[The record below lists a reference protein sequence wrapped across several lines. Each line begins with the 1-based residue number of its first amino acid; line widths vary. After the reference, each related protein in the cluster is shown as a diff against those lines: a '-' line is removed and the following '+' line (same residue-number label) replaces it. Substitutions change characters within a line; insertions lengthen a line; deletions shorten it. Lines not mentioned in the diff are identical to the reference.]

1 MRIIIAIIVL
11 ATHLVAGAAIKAH
24 ATSGPGCL
32 YVVNV
37 ANWDTLNMRAKPSAK
52 SQITDRLKP
61 QAHGILHLEQA
72 CIPKHQ
78 PWGQRWCLIKHYNG
92 DRVTTGYV
100 KARFIRDSDC
110 P

>member
-1 MRIIIAIIVL
+1 MRLIITIVIIAIHM
-11 ATHLVAGAAIKAH
+11 AASAAIEAR

-37 ANWDTLNMRAKPSAK
+37 ANWDRLNMRARPSAR
-52 SQITDRLKP
+52 SPVVDRLK
-61 QAHGILHLEQA
+61 QGAHGILHLERT
-72 CIPKHQ
+72 CGPKSR
-78 PWGQRWCLIKHYNG
+78 PWGQRWCRIKHYNG

-100 KARFIRDSDC
+100 KARYVRDSDC

>member
-1 MRIIIAIIVL
+1 MRIIITTVVIAIHIV
-11 ATHLVAGAAIKAH
+11 ASAAIEAR

-37 ANWDTLNMRAKPSAK
+37 ANWDTLNMRASPSAK
-52 SQITDRLKP
+52 SQIVDKLKP
-61 QAHGILHLEQA
+61 RTDGILHLEQA
-72 CIPKHQ
+72 CTPKHR
-78 PWGQRWCLIKHYNG
+78 PWAKRWCLIKHYNG
-92 DRVTTGYV
+92 DSVTTGYV